1 MEAPYP
7 VAHDVRN
14 QAPATAP
21 YWLMLDLETLHWLD
35 GLDYLPRQDASANGT
50 IAEYAL
56 DVSLDGLT
64 WTSAAQ
70 GTFMPAGK
78 TARTVR
84 FPAIQARYARL
95 TVLREVQNLSY
106 ASAAEIRVM
115 GSRCPGGSGTPN
127 GTHPDLRVMPGRHGI
142 GDSVTRLGDAVTCRR
157 EGRLYP
163 LWVDVDPRPGT
174 AIDNAICHATN
185 TGVYRPTTGYPR
197 GIQKATTSGPI
208 SYSISAR
215 GSPAT
220 SHARKLGSV
229 LQG

>member
-1 MEAPYP
+1 
-7 VAHDVRN
+7 
-14 QAPATAP
+14 
-21 YWLMLDLETLHWLD
+21 MLDLGTLHWLD

-106 ASAAEIRVM
+106 ASAAEIRVYGLAM
-115 GSRCPGGSGTPN
+115 PLGAPGPQ
-127 GTHPDLRVMPGRHGI
+127 R
-142 GDSVTRLGDAVTCRR
+142 DS
-157 EGRLYP
+157 P
-163 LWVDVDPRPGT
+163 
-174 AIDNAICHATN
+174 
-185 TGVYRPTTGYPR
+185 
-197 GIQKATTSGPI
+197 
-208 SYSISAR
+208 
-215 GSPAT
+215 
-220 SHARKLGSV
+220 
-229 LQG
+229 